1 MTIYIDIIL
10 LINFI
15 IDLLLLLSVSFL
27 LKRRASITRIIISS
41 SIGSLSTLLLFVIHN
56 NFLLL
61 MYKLLISIIMIIIT
75 FKYNNFHYFKDNLI
89 YLYIISIIL
98 GGTIYLINNQIS
110 SINNGLIFTSNN
122 LKINLFLLIIITPII
137 IYKYLITTKN
147 YQITYSNYYD
157 IDIYYNDLCIKGTA
171 FLDTGNNLKDPY
183 FKRPII
189 LINKELINEPVKTF
203 LVPYSVVNNQKGLL
217 EVFSP
222 KKIIINNKK
231 CKKTLL
237 GLSDVNINGIKIIL
251 NKEVLW
257 LEK

>member
-10 LINFI
+10 IINFI

-27 LKRRASITRIIISS
+27 LKRRASLTRIIISS

-61 MYKLLISIIMIIIT
+61 IYKLLTSIIMIIIT

-89 YLYIISIIL
+89 YLYIISIVL

-137 IYKYLITTKN
+137 IYKYLKTTKN

-203 LVPYSVVNNQKGLL
+203 VVPYSVVNNQKGLL

-222 KKIIINNKK
+222 KKIIVNNKK

-237 GLSDVNINGIKIIL
+237 GLSDININGIKIIL
-251 NKEVLW
+251 NKEALW

>member
-10 LINFI
+10 IINFI

-27 LKRRASITRIIISS
+27 LKRRASLTRIIISS

-61 MYKLLISIIMIIIT
+61 IYKLLTSIIMIIIT

-89 YLYIISIIL
+89 YLYIISIVL

-137 IYKYLITTKN
+137 IYKYLKTTKN

-222 KKIIINNKK
+222 KKIIVNNKK

-237 GLSDVNINGIKIIL
+237 GLSDININGIKIIL
-251 NKEVLW
+251 NKEALW

>member
-10 LINFI
+10 IINFI

-61 MYKLLISIIMIIIT
+61 IYKLLISIIMIIIT

>member
-27 LKRRASITRIIISS
+27 LKRRASLTRIIISS

-61 MYKLLISIIMIIIT
+61 IYKLLISIIMIIIA

-89 YLYIISIIL
+89 YLYIISIVL

-137 IYKYLITTKN
+137 IYKYLKTTKN

-222 KKIIINNKK
+222 KKIIVNNKK

-237 GLSDVNINGIKIIL
+237 GLSDININGIKIYL
-251 NKEVLW
+251 KR
-257 LEK
+257 

>member
-61 MYKLLISIIMIIIT
+61 IYKLLISIIMIIIT

-137 IYKYLITTKN
+137 IYKYLKTTKN

-189 LINKELINEPVKTF
+189 LINKELINDPVKTF

-222 KKIIINNKK
+222 KKIIINNHK

>member
-27 LKRRASITRIIISS
+27 LKRRASLTRIIISS
-41 SIGSLSTLLLFVIHN
+41 SIGSLSTLLLLVIHN

-61 MYKLLISIIMIIIT
+61 IYKLLISIIMIIIA
-75 FKYNNFHYFKDNLI
+75 FKYNSFHYFKDNLI
-89 YLYIISIIL
+89 YLYIISIVL

-137 IYKYLITTKN
+137 IYKYLKTTKN

-222 KKIIINNKK
+222 KKIIVNNKK

-237 GLSDVNINGIKIIL
+237 GLSDININGIKIIL
-251 NKEVLW
+251 NKEAL
-257 LEK
+257 

>member
-61 MYKLLISIIMIIIT
+61 IYKLLISIIMIIIT

-189 LINKELINEPVKTF
+189 LINKELINDQVKTF

>member
-27 LKRRASITRIIISS
+27 LKRRASLTRIIISS
-41 SIGSLSTLLLFVIHN
+41 SIASLSTLLLFVIHN

-61 MYKLLISIIMIIIT
+61 IYKLLTSIIMIIIT

-89 YLYIISIIL
+89 YLYIISIVL

-137 IYKYLITTKN
+137 IYKYLKTTKN

-157 IDIYYNDLCIKGTA
+157 IDIYYNDLCIKETA

-222 KKIIINNKK
+222 KKIIVNNKK

-237 GLSDVNINGIKIIL
+237 GLSDININGIKIIL
-251 NKEVLW
+251 NKEALW

>member
-10 LINFI
+10 IINFI

-27 LKRRASITRIIISS
+27 LKRRASLTRIIISS

-61 MYKLLISIIMIIIT
+61 IYKLLISIIMIIIT

-89 YLYIISIIL
+89 YLYIISIVL

-137 IYKYLITTKN
+137 IYKYLKTTKN

-222 KKIIINNKK
+222 KKIIVNNKR

-237 GLSDVNINGIKIIL
+237 GLSDININGIKIIL
-251 NKEVLW
+251 NKEALW

>member
-41 SIGSLSTLLLFVIHN
+41 SIGSLSTLLLFIIHN

-61 MYKLLISIIMIIIT
+61 IYKLLISIIMIIIT

-122 LKINLFLLIIITPII
+122 LKINLFLLTIITPII

-251 NKEVLW
+251 NKEVL
-257 LEK
+257 

>member
-10 LINFI
+10 IINFI

-61 MYKLLISIIMIIIT
+61 IYKLLTSIIMIIIT

-89 YLYIISIIL
+89 YLYIISIVL

-122 LKINLFLLIIITPII
+122 LKINLLLLIIITPII
-137 IYKYLITTKN
+137 IYKYLKTTKN

-203 LVPYSVVNNQKGLL
+203 FVPYSVVNNQKGLL

-222 KKIIINNKK
+222 KKIIVNNKK

-237 GLSDVNINGIKIIL
+237 GLSDININGIKIIL
-251 NKEVLW
+251 NKEALW

>member
-10 LINFI
+10 IINFI

-27 LKRRASITRIIISS
+27 LKRRASLTRIIISS

-61 MYKLLISIIMIIIT
+61 IYKLLTSIIMIIIT
-75 FKYNNFHYFKDNLI
+75 FIYNNFHYFKDNLI
-89 YLYIISIIL
+89 YLYIISIVL

-137 IYKYLITTKN
+137 IYKYLKTTKN

-222 KKIIINNKK
+222 KKIIVNNKK

-237 GLSDVNINGIKIIL
+237 GLSDININGIKIIL
-251 NKEVLW
+251 NKEAL
-257 LEK
+257 

>member
-10 LINFI
+10 IINFI

-27 LKRRASITRIIISS
+27 LKRRASLTRIIISS

-61 MYKLLISIIMIIIT
+61 IYKLLTSIIMIIIT

-89 YLYIISIIL
+89 YLYIISIVL

-137 IYKYLITTKN
+137 IYKYLKTTKN

-189 LINKELINEPVKTF
+189 LINKELINEPIKTF

-222 KKIIINNKK
+222 KKIIVNNKK

-237 GLSDVNINGIKIIL
+237 GLSDININGIKIIL
-251 NKEVLW
+251 NKEAL
-257 LEK
+257 

>member
-27 LKRRASITRIIISS
+27 LKRRASLTRIIISS

-61 MYKLLISIIMIIIT
+61 IYKLLTSIIMIIIT

-89 YLYIISIIL
+89 YLYISSIVL

-137 IYKYLITTKN
+137 KEIIGLKLIST
-147 YQITYSNYYD
+147 S
-157 IDIYYNDLCIKGTA
+157 
-171 FLDTGNNLKDPY
+171 
-183 FKRPII
+183 
-189 LINKELINEPVKTF
+189 
-203 LVPYSVVNNQKGLL
+203 S
-217 EVFSP
+217 
-222 KKIIINNKK
+222 KKSS
-231 CKKTLL
+231 T
-237 GLSDVNINGIKIIL
+237 
-251 NKEVLW
+251 
-257 LEK
+257 

>member
-27 LKRRASITRIIISS
+27 LKRRASLTRIIISS
-41 SIGSLSTLLLFVIHN
+41 SIASLSTLLLFVIHN

-61 MYKLLISIIMIIIT
+61 IYKLLTSIIMIIIT

-89 YLYIISIIL
+89 YLYIISIVL
-98 GGTIYLINNQIS
+98 GGTIYFINNQIS

-137 IYKYLITTKN
+137 IYKYLKTTKN

-171 FLDTGNNLKDPY
+171 FLYTGNNLKDPY

-222 KKIIINNKK
+222 KKIIVNNKK

-237 GLSDVNINGIKIIL
+237 GLSDININGIKIIL
-251 NKEVLW
+251 NKEAL
-257 LEK
+257 

>member
-10 LINFI
+10 IINFI

-27 LKRRASITRIIISS
+27 LKRRSSLTRIIISS

-61 MYKLLISIIMIIIT
+61 IYKLLTSIIMIIIT

-89 YLYIISIIL
+89 YLYIISIVL

-137 IYKYLITTKN
+137 IYKYLKTTKN

-222 KKIIINNKK
+222 KKIIVNNKK

-237 GLSDVNINGIKIIL
+237 GLSDININGIKIIL
-251 NKEVLW
+251 NKEALW

>member
-10 LINFI
+10 IINFI

-27 LKRRASITRIIISS
+27 LKRRASLTRIIISS

-61 MYKLLISIIMIIIT
+61 IYKLLTSIIMIIIT

-89 YLYIISIIL
+89 YLYIISIVL

-122 LKINLFLLIIITPII
+122 LKINLFLLIIISPII
-137 IYKYLITTKN
+137 IYKYLKTTKN

-222 KKIIINNKK
+222 KKIIVNNKK

-237 GLSDVNINGIKIIL
+237 GLSDININGIKIIL
-251 NKEVLW
+251 NKEALW

>member
-27 LKRRASITRIIISS
+27 LKRRASLTRIIISS

-61 MYKLLISIIMIIIT
+61 IYKLLTSIIMIIIT

-89 YLYIISIIL
+89 YLYIISIVL

-137 IYKYLITTKN
+137 IYKYLKTTKN

-222 KKIIINNKK
+222 KKIIVNNKK

-237 GLSDVNINGIKIIL
+237 GLSDININGIKIIL
-251 NKEVLW
+251 NKEALW

>member
-27 LKRRASITRIIISS
+27 LKRRASLTRIIISS

-61 MYKLLISIIMIIIT
+61 IYKLLISIIMIIIT

-137 IYKYLITTKN
+137 IYKYLKTTKN

-222 KKIIINNKK
+222 KKIIVNNKK

-237 GLSDVNINGIKIIL
+237 GLSDININGIKIIL
-251 NKEVLW
+251 NKEALW

>member
-10 LINFI
+10 IINFI

-61 MYKLLISIIMIIIT
+61 IYKLLISIIMIIIT

-189 LINKELINEPVKTF
+189 LINKELINDPVKTF

>member
-61 MYKLLISIIMIIIT
+61 IYKLLISIIMIIIT

-122 LKINLFLLIIITPII
+122 LKINLFLLTIITPII

-251 NKEVLW
+251 NKEVL
-257 LEK
+257 

>member
-61 MYKLLISIIMIIIT
+61 IYKLLISIIMIIIT

-237 GLSDVNINGIKIIL
+237 GLSDININGIKIIL

>member
-61 MYKLLISIIMIIIT
+61 IYKLLISIIMIIIT

-147 YQITYSNYYD
+147 YQIIYSNYYD

>member
-61 MYKLLISIIMIIIT
+61 IYKLLISIIMIIIT

-189 LINKELINEPVKTF
+189 LINKELINDPVKTF

-251 NKEVLW
+251 NKEVL
-257 LEK
+257 

>member
-27 LKRRASITRIIISS
+27 LKRRASLTRIIISS
-41 SIGSLSTLLLFVIHN
+41 SIASLSTLLLFVIHN

-61 MYKLLISIIMIIIT
+61 IYKLLTSIIMIIIT

-89 YLYIISIIL
+89 YLYIISIVL

-137 IYKYLITTKN
+137 IYKYLKTTKN

-222 KKIIINNKK
+222 KKIIVNNKK

-237 GLSDVNINGIKIIL
+237 GLSDININGIKIIL
-251 NKEVLW
+251 NKEALW

>member
-10 LINFI
+10 IINFI

-27 LKRRASITRIIISS
+27 LKRRASLTRIIISS

-61 MYKLLISIIMIIIT
+61 IYKLLISIIMIIIT

-89 YLYIISIIL
+89 YLYIISIVL

-137 IYKYLITTKN
+137 IYKYLKTTKN

-222 KKIIINNKK
+222 KKIIVNNKK

-237 GLSDVNINGIKIIL
+237 GLSDININGIKIIL
-251 NKEVLW
+251 NKEALW

>member
-27 LKRRASITRIIISS
+27 LKRRASLTRIIISS

-61 MYKLLISIIMIIIT
+61 IYKLLTSIIMIIIT

-89 YLYIISIIL
+89 YLYIISIVL

-137 IYKYLITTKN
+137 IYKYLKTTKN

-222 KKIIINNKK
+222 KKIIVNNKK

-237 GLSDVNINGIKIIL
+237 GLSDININGIKIIL
-251 NKEVLW
+251 NKEAL
-257 LEK
+257 

>member
-10 LINFI
+10 IINFI

-61 MYKLLISIIMIIIT
+61 IYKLLISIIMIIIT

-251 NKEVLW
+251 NKEVL
-257 LEK
+257 

>member
-61 MYKLLISIIMIIIT
+61 IYKLLISIIMIIIT

-137 IYKYLITTKN
+137 IYKYLKTTKN

-251 NKEVLW
+251 NKEVL
-257 LEK
+257 

>member
-27 LKRRASITRIIISS
+27 LKRRASLARIIISS

-61 MYKLLISIIMIIIT
+61 IYKLLISIIMIIIT

-89 YLYIISIIL
+89 YLYIISIVL

-137 IYKYLITTKN
+137 IYKYLKTTKN

-183 FKRPII
+183 FKCPII

-222 KKIIINNKK
+222 KKIIVNNKK

-251 NKEVLW
+251 NKEAL
-257 LEK
+257 

>member
-10 LINFI
+10 LLNFF

-27 LKRRASITRIIISS
+27 LKRRTPLIRIIIASL
-41 SIGSLSTLLLFVIHN
+41 IGSLSTLLLFVIHN
-56 NFLLL
+56 NLLL
-61 MYKLLISIIMIIIT
+61 FFYKILISIIMIIIS
-75 FKYNNFHYFKDNLI
+75 FKYNNYHYFKDNLL
-89 YLYIISIIL
+89 YLYIISIVL

-110 SINNGLIFTSNN
+110 TINNGMLFTSNN
-122 LKINLFLLIIITPII
+122 LKINIILLIIISPII
-137 IYKYLITTKN
+137 LYKYLKNTKN
-147 YQITYSNYYD
+147 YQLTYSNYYD

-189 LINKELINEPVKTF
+189 LINKELISEPVKTF

-222 KKIIINNKK
+222 KKIIVNNKK

-251 NKEVLW
+251 NKEAL
-257 LEK
+257 

>member
-61 MYKLLISIIMIIIT
+61 IYKLLISIIMIIIT

-147 YQITYSNYYD
+147 YQITYSNCYD

>member
-10 LINFI
+10 IINFI

-27 LKRRASITRIIISS
+27 LKRRASLTRIIISS

-61 MYKLLISIIMIIIT
+61 IYKLLTSIIMIIIT

-89 YLYIISIIL
+89 YLYIISIVL

-137 IYKYLITTKN
+137 IYKYLKTTKN

-222 KKIIINNKK
+222 KKIIVNNKK

-237 GLSDVNINGIKIIL
+237 GLSDINSIKIIL
-251 NKEVLW
+251 NKEALW

>member
-27 LKRRASITRIIISS
+27 LKRRASLTRIIISS

-61 MYKLLISIIMIIIT
+61 IYKLLISIIMIIIT

-89 YLYIISIIL
+89 YLYIISIVL

-137 IYKYLITTKN
+137 IYKYLKTTKN

-222 KKIIINNKK
+222 KKIIVNNKK

-237 GLSDVNINGIKIIL
+237 GLSDININGIKIIL
-251 NKEVLW
+251 NKEALW

>member
-61 MYKLLISIIMIIIT
+61 IYKLLTSIIMIIIT

-89 YLYIISIIL
+89 YLYIISIVL

-137 IYKYLITTKN
+137 IYKYLKTTKN

-222 KKIIINNKK
+222 KKIIVNNKK

-237 GLSDVNINGIKIIL
+237 GLSDININGIKIIL
-251 NKEVLW
+251 NKEALW

>member
-41 SIGSLSTLLLFVIHN
+41 SIGSLSTLLLFIIHN

-61 MYKLLISIIMIIIT
+61 IYKLLISIIMIIIT

>member
-61 MYKLLISIIMIIIT
+61 IYKLLISIIMIIIT

-122 LKINLFLLIIITPII
+122 LKINLFLLTIITPII

-189 LINKELINEPVKTF
+189 LINKELINDPVKTF

-251 NKEVLW
+251 NKEVL
-257 LEK
+257 

>member
-10 LINFI
+10 IINFI

-27 LKRRASITRIIISS
+27 LKRRASLTRIIISS

-61 MYKLLISIIMIIIT
+61 IYKLLTSIIMIIIT

-89 YLYIISIIL
+89 YLYIISIVL

-137 IYKYLITTKN
+137 IYKYLKTTKN

-222 KKIIINNKK
+222 KKIIVNNKK

-237 GLSDVNINGIKIIL
+237 GLSDININGIKIIL
-251 NKEVLW
+251 NKEAL
-257 LEK
+257 

>member
-10 LINFI
+10 IINFI

-27 LKRRASITRIIISS
+27 LKRRASLTRIIISS
-41 SIGSLSTLLLFVIHN
+41 SIASLSTLLLFVIHN

-61 MYKLLISIIMIIIT
+61 IYKLLTSIIMIIIT

-89 YLYIISIIL
+89 YLYIISIVL

-137 IYKYLITTKN
+137 IYKYLKTTKN

-222 KKIIINNKK
+222 KKIIVNNKK

-237 GLSDVNINGIKIIL
+237 GLSDININGIKIIL
-251 NKEVLW
+251 NKEALW

>member
-10 LINFI
+10 IINFI

-27 LKRRASITRIIISS
+27 LKRRASLTRIIISS
-41 SIGSLSTLLLFVIHN
+41 SIASLSTLLLFVIHN

-61 MYKLLISIIMIIIT
+61 IYKLLTSIIMIIIT

-89 YLYIISIIL
+89 YLYIISIVL

-137 IYKYLITTKN
+137 IYKYLKTTKN

-222 KKIIINNKK
+222 KKIIVNNKK

-237 GLSDVNINGIKIIL
+237 GLSDININGIKIIL
-251 NKEVLW
+251 NKEAL
-257 LEK
+257 